1 MQVHEL
7 IWELITS
14 CYPITDWLGRDE
26 EGYNLHVLTG
36 FRRAM
41 SLVDNASRKKCKLIY
56 PVYLQYK
63 VMQTSSERLYS
74 VGYLLSK
81 KNELRPN

>member
-1 MQVHEL
+1 M
-7 IWELITS
+7 
-14 CYPITDWLGRDE
+14 
-26 EGYNLHVLTG
+26 N
-36 FRRAM
+36 
-41 SLVDNASRKKCKLIY
+41 LVDNAPRKKCKLIY